1 MSCELSVHLH
11 GSLPPYAHIYPDRVS
26 HGTLSSESGS
36 AHHETSLTRASAPGC
51 RCKSNHNKDV
61 HLLYPESE
69 SLMENLLDP
78 DPSGHHVAIL
88 MSLVPTALPAPYTNP
103 ALSDVAP
110 WIETSAY
117 RLLDLTLTYGQLV
130 MSPGS

>member
-1 MSCELSVHLH
+1 MVLFL
-11 GSLPPYAHIYPDRVS
+11 PYARIYPNRVS
-26 HGTLSSESGS
+26 HGALSSESGIYSS
-36 AHHETSLTRASAPGC
+36 AHHETSLTRASVPGC

-61 HLLYPESE
+61 QLLYPEPE
-69 SLMENLLDP
+69 SLMESLLDH

-88 MSLVPTALPAPYTNP
+88 TSLVPTALPAPYTTP

-117 RLLDLTLTYGQLV
+117 QLLDPTLTNGQLV